1 MDACIT
7 TPPDEKTTHFYPL
20 EDKPVWE
27 RRASANS
34 LWSSVRTQGGS
45 GRHLQQF
52 GGLNAHSQGEEN
64 NLVNPRHHE
73 SRRERISARPTR
85 DNPRFSQKSDWK
97 QTNKKE
103 LTWGQIFAKVV
114 KRKGEDSPAS
124 SSSMLQ
130 HHRLFMFPFRPELRP
145 HLCWRSGSQRVEANR
160 ADKLDYYSSSH
171 LCGNNIY
178 TLMWLW

>member
-1 MDACIT
+1 MHVSLHRLTRKRHISILWKT
-7 TPPDEKTTHFYPL
+7 NLFGNDEQARTL
-20 EDKPVWE
+20 CDL
-27 RRASANS
+27 ASGP
-34 LWSSVRTQGGS
+34 RGGAAVTCS
-45 GRHLQQF
+45 GF
-52 GGLNAHSQGEEN
+52 GGLNAHSQGQEN

-85 DNPRFSQKSDWK
+85 DNPRFSQKSDRK

-178 TLMWLW
+178 TLMWL